1 MDHETAYTHLKN
13 GTPVKSRIEHYPC
26 PAERTIFVPV
36 DRRLCIAVVVP
47 NHTRPH
53 NHPMPPMIKASFD
66 AKATYRKCVIQ
77 TGIPAATAKKV
88 DACMFSS
95 VILLSLGCS

>member
-1 MDHETAYTHLKN
+1 M
-13 GTPVKSRIEHYPC
+13 PVKSPIEHHFC

-36 DRRLCIAVVVP
+36 DHRLRVAVVVP

-53 NHPMPPMIKASFD
+53 NHPMPPMVKASFD
-66 AKATYRKCVIQ
+66 AKATYWKCVIQ

-88 DACMFSS
+88 DACMFGS